1 MIGAT
6 HPSRWTVRLSAA
18 AETDFRQILR
28 WTTSHFGQAQARV
41 YAATLASALK
51 ALNDGPTV
59 IGVKKRPEIGNAIC
73 TLHVAR
79 NGRKGRHFVM
89 FLVGGTQENV
99 IDVLRLLHD
108 SMDLER
114 QMQSTELPA

>member
-1 MIGAT
+1 MGG
-6 HPSRWTVRLSAA
+6 SSWTVRLSAA
-18 AETDFRQILR
+18 AETDYRQILR
-28 WTTSHFGQAQARV
+28 WTMENFGSAQARS
-41 YAATLASALK
+41 YADTLSSALN
-51 ALNDGPTV
+51 ALSAGPAI
-59 IGVKKRPEIGNAIC
+59 IGVKDRPEIGNNIR

-89 FLVGGTQENV
+89 FRVGSIQGRDV

-114 QMQSTELPA
+114 HLPPTEQ

>member
-1 MIGAT
+1 METAL
-6 HPSRWTVRLSAA
+6 WVVRLSAS
-18 AETDFRQILR
+18 AEADYREILR
-28 WTTSHFGQAQARV
+28 WTVKNFGSAQART
-41 YAATLASALK
+41 YAGTLVCALQ
-51 ALNDGPTV
+51 ALTAGPAI
-59 IGVKKRPEIGNAIC
+59 IGVKDRPEIGSGIR

-89 FLVGGTQENV
+89 FRVVRDWERKV

-114 QMQSTELPA
+114 HLSPSEPD

>member
-1 MIGAT
+1 MNEN
-6 HPSRWTVRLSAA
+6 SWTVRLSAA
-18 AETDFRQILR
+18 AEADYQQILH
-28 WTTSHFGQAQARV
+28 WTVENFGTAQARH
-41 YAATLASALK
+41 YADTLSSALT
-51 ALNDGPTV
+51 ALSAGPAI
-59 IGVKKRPEIGNAIC
+59 IGAKELPEIGNNIR

-89 FLVGGTQENV
+89 FRVSIVDGRNV

-114 QMQSTELPA
+114 HLPPR

>member
-1 MIGAT
+1 MGGT
-6 HPSRWTVRLSAA
+6 PWTVHLSAA
-18 AETDFRQILR
+18 AEVDYRQILR
-28 WTTSHFGQAQARV
+28 WTVEHFGVAQAQN
-41 YAATLASALK
+41 YAETLSSALK
-51 ALNDGPTV
+51 ALSAGPSI
-59 IGVKKRPEIGNAIC
+59 IGVKERSEIGNNIC

-89 FLVGGTQENV
+89 FRIGDIEGSSV

-114 QMQSTELPA
+114 HRPPN